1 MSVKAPLNAA
11 PGVKF
16 ETVASN
22 IGDMAVI
29 APPRV
34 AHLSQL
40 QLGSRRILE
49 GSDVVVDGKR
59 YGTSQRFWSSLC
71 ARFGISPNIFNLFDH
86 KEVFDRI
93 SAKRGGL
100 VASGG
105 DGVRVLTEIKG
116 GDARFL
122 GLTGPNKP
130 YVDYHGL
137 MNILGEYDAI
147 EAEYSDGEVTSKHR
161 LANAGDLEIAG
172 EKYEPRFCLKTPI
185 DGYGNPSI
193 YLELMRLVCSNGA
206 TVLSSAFRTEIP
218 LGKDNK
224 GDVSDALVR
233 MIQTYSN
240 DEGFAAV
247 AERINRAAKSWAS
260 VREARSLY
268 QVLNRACPFAA
279 SALNPEAKVPDSK
292 EARSRNMGIHA
303 KFGGI
308 VGDLVKIYGLT
319 QVEGLSDRKAS
330 TLPVQTT
337 VNDMINFA
345 TEVATHE
352 IKDPKARTD
361 LQMWVGSMLCREF
374 DLEGSQEQ
382 CKEFKDFFIART
394 GQVIMKE
401 KSKLKTKDVLVGDG
415 RSLPGPL
422 QQN

>member
-16 ETVASN
+16 ETVATN
-22 IGDMAVI
+22 VGDMAVV

-34 AHLSQL
+34 ASLSQL

-49 GSDVVVDGKR
+49 GSTITVDGKS

-93 SAKRGGL
+93 SEKRSGL
-100 VASGG
+100 IASGG
-105 DGVRVLTEIKG
+105 DGVRILTEVKG
-116 GDARFL
+116 PDVRFL

-130 YVDYHGL
+130 YVDYYGL
-137 MNILGEYDAI
+137 MNILGEHEAI
-147 EAEYSDGEVTSKHR
+147 EAEYSDGEVTSKHK
-161 LANAGDLEIAG
+161 LSSAGDLEIAG

-193 YLELMRLVCSNGA
+193 YLELMRLICSNGA

-247 AERINRAAKSWAS
+247 AERINNAAKSWAS
-260 VREARSLY
+260 IREARSLY
-268 QVLNRACPFAA
+268 QVLNRSCPFAT
-279 SALNPEAKVPDSK
+279 SSTNPEAKVPESKDQRDS
-292 EARSRNMGIHA
+292 NMRIHA
-303 KFGGI
+303 RFGGI
-308 VGDLVKIYGLT
+308 VGDLVKVYGLS
-319 QVEGLSDRKAS
+319 QVEGLSDRRAS

-337 VNDMINFA
+337 VNDLINFA
-345 TEVATHE
+345 TEIATHQ

-361 LQMWVGSMLCREF
+361 LQTWVGSMLCREF

-394 GQVIMKE
+394 GQVVE
-401 KSKLKTKDVLVGDG
+401 KAKTKLKNKDVLSGDG
-415 RSLPGPL
+415 SSVL
-422 QQN
+422 NN